1 MKKNPEKKDEI
12 IKEIKDLFRIGRV
25 PNYTKPV
32 KYNKT
37 ADMEKEE
44 ENEGEKLPHELK
56 LENYVIT
63 DKVDSSFYELVIS
76 YWALDTNGNLVYS
89 GSRTFKNVPVYDIA
103 TVRPIIV
110 VKTSSIR
117 PNNSNMSGDM
127 LYNLFNP
134 ALLNNQ
140 PPMMNDPNVQNQA
153 SAPKPDPFSNLM
165 NLMK

>member
-56 LENYVIT
+56 LEKYIIT
-63 DKVDSSFYELVIS
+63 DKFIENIYQGKIIPDNNVYKKHFGNSTVELNLDFNKVSKDTLVKIFTNEKFSSFKFYKIDLSSLTDTSEEKHFSFIKIS
-76 YWALDTNGNLVYS
+76 
-89 GSRTFKNVPVYDIA
+89 SR
-103 TVRPIIV
+103 R
-110 VKTSSIR
+110 
-117 PNNSNMSGDM
+117 
-127 LYNLFNP
+127 LLQLF
-134 ALLNNQ
+134 
-140 PPMMNDPNVQNQA
+140 
-153 SAPKPDPFSNLM
+153 
-165 NLMK
+165 